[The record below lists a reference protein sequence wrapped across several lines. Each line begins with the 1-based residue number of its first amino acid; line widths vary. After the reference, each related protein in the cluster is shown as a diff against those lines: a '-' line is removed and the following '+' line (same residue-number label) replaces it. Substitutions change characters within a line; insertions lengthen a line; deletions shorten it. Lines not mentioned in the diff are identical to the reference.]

1 MKKFLLSLMAVLT
14 LGFVPAMADG
24 YQEKLVVTINGE
36 STDSIPANIT
46 VDHETD
52 GTITFSLK
60 NFMLVAGEDV
70 MPVGNIVLKGVKV
83 EKENGYEAIST
94 NQNILIEAGQ
104 VDSIAKDEWL
114 GPMLGEVPIALKGKV
129 KADRLYVNID
139 IDMMST
145 LQQVINVVVGQDK
158 GFEPSVPEATVV
170 RTDNYA
176 EKLVV
181 TINEESTDSI
191 PANIVVQHMSDSTV
205 TFSLKN
211 FKLVAGEDEMP
222 VGNIVLKGVKVE
234 QKDGY
239 EAISTN
245 QSIFIE
251 AGDDPAV
258 DKSEWL
264 GPMLGE
270 VPIAL
275 QGKVKPE
282 KLYVN
287 IGIDMMS
294 TLQQIIKVAV
304 GQDKGFEVPKAVID
318 STNYYADKLV
328 VSINEVSTDS
338 IPANISVDYMSDGT
352 VTFSLKNFML
362 VADEGVIPVG
372 NIVLSGIKLGEGE
385 GYQTISTTQT
395 IRIEAGQSDSIATE
409 EWLGPLLGEVPIVLN
424 GKLRKNALYV
434 NIDIDMMST
443 LQQIIKVV
451 VGSEKAVTGIADV
464 VAPATPARTSGVYT
478 LSGIRVADS
487 LSAKLPKGVYVVNGK
502 KVIK

>member
-94 NQNILIEAGQ
+94 NQNILIAAGQ
-104 VDSIAKDEWL
+104 VDSIADEEWL

-145 LQQVINVVVGQDK
+145 LQQ
-158 GFEPSVPEATVV
+158 
-170 RTDNYA
+170 
-176 EKLVV
+176 
-181 TINEESTDSI
+181 
-191 PANIVVQHMSDSTV
+191 
-205 TFSLKN
+205 
-211 FKLVAGEDEMP
+211 
-222 VGNIVLKGVKVE
+222 
-234 QKDGY
+234 
-239 EAISTN
+239 
-245 QSIFIE
+245 
-251 AGDDPAV
+251 
-258 DKSEWL
+258 
-264 GPMLGE
+264 
-270 VPIAL
+270 
-275 QGKVKPE
+275 
-282 KLYVN
+282 
-287 IGIDMMS
+287 
-294 TLQQIIKVAV
+294 
-304 GQDKGFEVPKAVID
+304 
-318 STNYYADKLV
+318 
-328 VSINEVSTDS
+328 
-338 IPANISVDYMSDGT
+338 
-352 VTFSLKNFML
+352 
-362 VADEGVIPVG
+362 
-372 NIVLSGIKLGEGE
+372 
-385 GYQTISTTQT
+385 
-395 IRIEAGQSDSIATE
+395 
-409 EWLGPLLGEVPIVLN
+409 
-424 GKLRKNALYV
+424 
-434 NIDIDMMST
+434 
-443 LQQIIKVV
+443 IIKVV
-451 VGSEKAVTGIADV
+451 VGSEKTVTGIADV

>member
-1 MKKFLLSLMAVLT
+1 
-14 LGFVPAMADG
+14 
-24 YQEKLVVTINGE
+24 
-36 STDSIPANIT
+36 
-46 VDHETD
+46 
-52 GTITFSLK
+52 
-60 NFMLVAGEDV
+60 
-70 MPVGNIVLKGVKV
+70 
-83 EKENGYEAIST
+83 
-94 NQNILIEAGQ
+94 
-104 VDSIAKDEWL
+104 
-114 GPMLGEVPIALKGKV
+114 
-129 KADRLYVNID
+129 
-139 IDMMST
+139 
-145 LQQVINVVVGQDK
+145 
-158 GFEPSVPEATVV
+158 
-170 RTDNYA
+170 
-176 EKLVV
+176 
-181 TINEESTDSI
+181 
-191 PANIVVQHMSDSTV
+191 
-205 TFSLKN
+205 
-211 FKLVAGEDEMP
+211 
-222 VGNIVLKGVKVE
+222 
-234 QKDGY
+234 
-239 EAISTN
+239 
-245 QSIFIE
+245 
-251 AGDDPAV
+251 
-258 DKSEWL
+258 
-264 GPMLGE
+264 MLGE

-287 IGIDMMS
+287 IDIDMMS

-464 VAPATPARTSGVYT
+464 VAPATSARTSGVYT

>member
-94 NQNILIEAGQ
+94 NQNILIAAGQ
-104 VDSIAKDEWL
+104 VDSIADEEWL

-129 KADRLYVNID
+129 KADR
-139 IDMMST
+139 
-145 LQQVINVVVGQDK
+145 
-158 GFEPSVPEATVV
+158 
-170 RTDNYA
+170 
-176 EKLVV
+176 
-181 TINEESTDSI
+181 
-191 PANIVVQHMSDSTV
+191 
-205 TFSLKN
+205 
-211 FKLVAGEDEMP
+211 
-222 VGNIVLKGVKVE
+222 
-234 QKDGY
+234 
-239 EAISTN
+239 
-245 QSIFIE
+245 
-251 AGDDPAV
+251 
-258 DKSEWL
+258 
-264 GPMLGE
+264 
-270 VPIAL
+270 
-275 QGKVKPE
+275 
-282 KLYVN
+282 
-287 IGIDMMS
+287 
-294 TLQQIIKVAV
+294 
-304 GQDKGFEVPKAVID
+304 
-318 STNYYADKLV
+318 
-328 VSINEVSTDS
+328 
-338 IPANISVDYMSDGT
+338 
-352 VTFSLKNFML
+352 
-362 VADEGVIPVG
+362 
-372 NIVLSGIKLGEGE
+372 
-385 GYQTISTTQT
+385 
-395 IRIEAGQSDSIATE
+395 
-409 EWLGPLLGEVPIVLN
+409 
-424 GKLRKNALYV
+424 LYV

>member
-1 MKKFLLSLMAVLT
+1 MAVLT
-14 LGFVPAMADG
+14 LGFVPAMADD

-94 NQNILIEAGQ
+94 NQNILIAAGQ
-104 VDSIAKDEWL
+104 VDSIADEEWL

-158 GFEPSVPEATVV
+158 GFE
-170 RTDNYA
+170 
-176 EKLVV
+176 
-181 TINEESTDSI
+181 
-191 PANIVVQHMSDSTV
+191 
-205 TFSLKN
+205 
-211 FKLVAGEDEMP
+211 
-222 VGNIVLKGVKVE
+222 
-234 QKDGY
+234 
-239 EAISTN
+239 
-245 QSIFIE
+245 
-251 AGDDPAV
+251 
-258 DKSEWL
+258 
-264 GPMLGE
+264 
-270 VPIAL
+270 
-275 QGKVKPE
+275 
-282 KLYVN
+282 
-287 IGIDMMS
+287 
-294 TLQQIIKVAV
+294 
-304 GQDKGFEVPKAVID
+304 VPKAVID

-328 VSINEVSTDS
+328 VTINEVSTDS

-434 NIDIDMMST
+434 NIDIEMMST

>member
-1 MKKFLLSLMAVLT
+1 MAVFM
-14 LGFVPAMADG
+14 LGSIPAMADD
-24 YQEKLVVTINGE
+24 YQEKLVVTINEE

-46 VDHETD
+46 VEHETD

-70 MPVGNIVLKGVKV
+70 MPVGNITLKGVKV
-83 EKENGYEAIST
+83 EQKDGYEAIST
-94 NQNILIEAGQ
+94 NQSILIEAGDDPS
-104 VDSIAKDEWL
+104 VAAEEWM
-114 GPMLGEVPIALKGKV
+114 GPMLGEVPIALKGKL
-129 KADRLYVNID
+129 KSDRLYVNID

-145 LQQVINVVVGQDK
+145 LGQIIKVAVGQDK

-191 PANIVVQHMSDSTV
+191 PANIVVQHMSDGTV
-205 TFSLKN
+205 KFSLKN
-211 FKLVAGEDEMP
+211 FMLVAGEDVMP
-222 VGNIVLKGVKVE
+222 VGNITLKGVKVE

-245 QSIFIE
+245 QTILIE
-251 AGDDPAV
+251 AGDDPSVAAE
-258 DKSEWL
+258 EWM

-282 KLYVN
+282 KL
-287 IGIDMMS
+287 
-294 TLQQIIKVAV
+294 
-304 GQDKGFEVPKAVID
+304 F
-318 STNYYADKLV
+318 
-328 VSINEVSTDS
+328 
-338 IPANISVDYMSDGT
+338 
-352 VTFSLKNFML
+352 
-362 VADEGVIPVG
+362 
-372 NIVLSGIKLGEGE
+372 
-385 GYQTISTTQT
+385 
-395 IRIEAGQSDSIATE
+395 
-409 EWLGPLLGEVPIVLN
+409 
-424 GKLRKNALYV
+424 V

-443 LQQIIKVV
+443 LGQMINVV
-451 VGSEKAVTGIADV
+451 VGSENAVTGIADV

-487 LSAKLPKGVYVVNGK
+487 LYAKLPKGVYVVNGK